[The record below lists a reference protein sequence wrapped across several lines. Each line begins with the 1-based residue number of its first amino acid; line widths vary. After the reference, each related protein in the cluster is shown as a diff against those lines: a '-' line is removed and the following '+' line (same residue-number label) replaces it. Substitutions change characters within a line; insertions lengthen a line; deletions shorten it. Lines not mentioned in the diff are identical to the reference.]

1 MKPVLLINPNGS
13 AAATQAM
20 VGIARRH
27 IAGVEGWTNPDGP
40 PMITDAVAL
49 AEAAAQVGAAILP
62 EARGVIVSA
71 FGDPGA
77 EALADRLDVP
87 VVGIGAV
94 AARAACVG
102 ERFAVATTTPDL
114 EVPVDALM
122 RAHAQGAAYLGCF
135 LSQGDPLALLG
146 DPAALDA
153 ALIGAVRRA
162 AEAGA
167 DHVIIGGG
175 PLAEAADRIADQV
188 PVTLVQPLP
197 EACRALLAAMD
208 GALSRSHP

>member
-1 MKPVLLINPNGS
+1 
-13 AAATQAM
+13 
-20 VGIARRH
+20 
-27 IAGVEGWTNPDGP
+27 
-40 PMITDAVAL
+40 
-49 AEAAAQVGAAILP
+49 
-62 EARGVIVSA
+62 
-71 FGDPGA
+71 
-77 EALADRLDVP
+77 
-87 VVGIGAV
+87 
-94 AARAACVG
+94 
-102 ERFAVATTTPDL
+102 
-114 EVPVDALM
+114 M